1 MRLALKPLGAK
12 PARTLPSW
20 VGEVAPNEAR
30 VRVTPVRNGGHEN
43 VQTPEAPVWGPRSV
57 LASAC
62 VNSNYVTMPPLKT
75 GHLCNRSAGGC
86 KISA

>member
-43 VQTPEAPVWGPRSV
+43 VQTPEASL
-57 LASAC
+57 LA
-62 VNSNYVTMPPLKT
+62 
-75 GHLCNRSAGGC
+75 
-86 KISA
+86 

>member
-43 VQTPEAPVWGPRSV
+43 VQTPDKGRLRAPFVRFPGRYRWG
-57 LASAC
+57 
-62 VNSNYVTMPPLKT
+62 MP
-75 GHLCNRSAGGC
+75 
-86 KISA
+86 

>member
-43 VQTPEAPVWGPRSV
+43 VQTPDRAPESGPCR
-57 LASAC
+57 LRGFRTA
-62 VNSNYVTMPPLKT
+62 
-75 GHLCNRSAGGC
+75 
-86 KISA
+86 

>member
-20 VGEVAPNEAR
+20 VGEVAPDEAR

-43 VQTPEAPVWGPRSV
+43 VQTPEGGTPKGASLVRPGGPEAYS
-57 LASAC
+57 ASALGSGR
-62 VNSNYVTMPPLKT
+62 V
-75 GHLCNRSAGGC
+75 
-86 KISA
+86 